1 MLPLTNEPSIALRV
15 RRHEDPA
22 LEVRVNFG
30 VFAGRHATPAE
41 IDDLARALRDLLPSF
56 AVVAE
61 ERHEF
66 GSAVEAAV
74 HQVVI
79 EVERERVS
87 GDPDVLAERIVLLAN
102 GWAIECIASRHGGGD
117 L

>member
-1 MLPLTNEPSIALRV
+1 MLPLRNEPSIALRV
-15 RRHEDPA
+15 SEHDYPA

-56 AVVAE
+56 AIVAE

-66 GSAVEAAV
+66 GSAVEASV

-79 EVERERVS
+79 EAPRECVQE
-87 GDPDVLAERIVLLAN
+87 DPDVLAERIVLVAN
-102 GWAIECIASRHGGGD
+102 GWALDCIASRHGGGE